1 MRAYSEALE
10 RAKLMVWLGFARR
23 PAGAARIW
31 AVRAATLL
39 PMPIV
44 LVISAPSGTGKST
57 LVKRLVASE
66 PDLEFAVSVTSRPP
80 RSREVAGRA
89 YRFVSEERFRSMV
102 EDGAF
107 LEWAMV
113 FGNLYGTPKAALEEA
128 AARGRDILLDIDVQ
142 GAAQLIE
149 KLPDAATVFVLPPS
163 RRALEER
170 LRKRSSEKKQ
180 EIERRLGEATGEVG
194 RYPAYKYVIV
204 NDDVEST
211 VEALRTIL
219 AAERSKRE
227 HMAGRIQP
235 ILKEFGIDPEE
246 PE

>member
-1 MRAYSEALE
+1 MN
-10 RAKLMVWLGFARR
+10 
-23 PAGAARIW
+23 
-31 AVRAATLL
+31 
-39 PMPIV
+39 
-44 LVISAPSGTGKST
+44 
-57 LVKRLVASE
+57 RLVASE

-80 RSREVAGRA
+80 RNREVAGRA

-128 AARGRDILLDIDVQ
+128 AASGRDILLDIDVQ

-149 KLPDAATVFVLPPS
+149 KLPEAATVFVLPPS
-163 RRALEER
+163 RRALEDR
-170 LRKRSSEKKQ
+170 LRKRSSEQKQ

>member
-1 MRAYSEALE
+1 
-10 RAKLMVWLGFARR
+10 
-23 PAGAARIW
+23 
-31 AVRAATLL
+31 
-39 PMPIV
+39 MPIV

-80 RSREVAGRA
+80 RAQEVAGRA
-89 YRFVSEERFRSMV
+89 YRFVSEERFRSMI

-107 LEWAMV
+107 LEWAQV
-113 FGNLYGTPKAALEEA
+113 FGNLYGTPKAALEQA
-128 AARGRDILLDIDVQ
+128 ASRERDILLDIDVQ

-149 KLPDAATVFVLPPS
+149 KLPEAATVFVLPPS
-163 RRALEER
+163 RRALEDR
-170 LRKRSSEKKQ
+170 LRKRSSEEKQ

-194 RYPAYKYVIV
+194 RYPAYKYVVV